1 MRHEVIIQKIHR
13 IAYDQAIRVA
23 GGALIEIDD
32 QGTPP
37 TEEMRRA
44 INENT
49 AAIFF
54 MATVMNHPASVPLD
68 EVVAMAK
75 GSVRASNCGC
85 RIGMSTRFDLD
96 PFLGGGCRSDYLQW
110 R

>member
-1 MRHEVIIQKIHR
+1 MTKL
-13 IAYDQAIRVA
+13 IRVA
-23 GGALIEIDD
+23 GATLIEIDD

-54 MATVMNHPASVPLD
+54 MATVMNHPGL
-68 EVVAMAK
+68 
-75 GSVRASNCGC
+75 C
-85 RIGMSTRFDLD
+85 TT
-96 PFLGGGCRSDYLQW
+96 GGGCINGDGQHLCLWLWTQRQSVH
-110 R
+110 RFRP